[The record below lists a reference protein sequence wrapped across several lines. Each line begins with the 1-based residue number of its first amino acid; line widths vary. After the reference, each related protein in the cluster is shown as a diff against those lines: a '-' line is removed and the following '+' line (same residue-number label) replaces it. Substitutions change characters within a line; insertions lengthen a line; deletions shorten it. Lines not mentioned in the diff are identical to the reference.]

1 MHIALKSPRTNVKY
15 IFSATEKNTKSERK
29 NLKETHENGEE
40 LEEKLCPLG
49 NVRAEAKSNESQDP
63 QLVVVSC
70 Y

>member
-1 MHIALKSPRTNVKY
+1 MSNTYFQQQK
-15 IFSATEKNTKSERK
+15 KNTKSERK

-63 QLVVVSC
+63 
-70 Y
+70 